1 MSLLT
6 RRVAIYPLKKS
17 YLALI
22 LLWSVTHGFVG
33 AAFCDFL
40 ATLSATDVVDDGN
53 PNRIEV
59 ASRTTD
65 IPFTEPHNVP
75 IVVTITFER
84 AVEPLIA
91 IDFETYY
98 FDRADALIKEKIE
111 LRDNNITKMSSKTYI
126 LTIPADKIPQDAMT
140 LILELKRGAVKSVTR
155 ADIEARIAGKIS
167 SLPQNTGAAITLHL
181 VKKEPDYPDN
191 LPKVVSIARYDSS
204 GFLTLGITGS
214 FIVRVV
220 LTERPRTFTSS
231 HIGIT
236 NARVDRIQ
244 PGVPFTEKPPPH
256 EGGYA
261 TATDVPFPSGRD
273 ARYYPYYVDITPEL
287 HDAAD
292 IVIEIN
298 DFKDTAIPANEY
310 LKVYTWQR
318 EGRNRLTVRISPSA
332 RFRPK
337 PSGFPV
343 SLPHTHGASIPAN
356 GFYILTKKS
365 AHSGIDVPPV
375 EEGPL
380 HRKPRQLSYNVRES
394 HALPNLEGFLVNGG
408 TIDLVGPTNLPAG
421 SVVISEILW
430 GSDDSLADATE
441 SQWIEIYNTTGAR
454 LPIAA
459 ETWFL
464 RFYAANEPIPHPRT
478 PGILDR
484 VGTLSSPDAR
494 VYGASGG
501 VPIYWSIAGK
511 GQGGRTGGGLIES
524 LISMERLIYTT
535 GEVSDGTKAENW
547 TASIP
552 PSSNVDL
559 SRSGAP
565 FASPG
570 TLRFTPAPVPVVPSE
585 PIRLT
590 PDQIDLV
597 ISEIM
602 YTVGKSRLPQWIELH
617 NRSPQEV
624 NLQGWRLRIE
634 NSPGDKTVLSADITL
649 TLGEVLVD
657 AGKAVLLVTEP
668 GRHSGIGERDGDLR
682 RDRVIVLKPLL
693 DAPAPR
699 YKLLSD
705 VAFKLRLFPPAARV
719 ATDTVGNLGAT
730 PAWALPTIEGESRS
744 SLLRNYRYSKNR
756 GMTVAG
762 WRLAAAHAYK
772 YAQHI
777 TYYGHHSDHGTPGYR
792 GGYPLPVTLSSFSAV
807 RETSTSGVVV
817 RWTTESETD
826 NAGFHIF
833 RNTFP
838 EGVFRRITPSLIL
851 GAGTIGEKR
860 QYRFTDTTAAPNVG
874 YAYRLV
880 DVSFGGASRTLAT
893 VRLKG
898 TLSSVG
904 KGTTTW
910 GHLKTQN

>member
-1 MSLLT
+1 MSL
-6 RRVAIYPLKKS
+6 AKKPPIYPLKTS
-17 YLALI
+17 RAALI
-22 LLWSVTHGFVG
+22 LLLCFILLPVSSSFGG
-33 AAFCDFL
+33 FL
-40 ATLSATDVVDDGN
+40 ATLSATDVVDDGTST
-53 PNRIEV
+53 RIEV
-59 ASRTTD
+59 ASRTAGTA
-65 IPFTEPHNVP
+65 FTEPHDVD
-75 IVVTITFER
+75 IDVQLTFDR
-84 AVEPLIA
+84 AVETPVA
-91 IDFETYY
+91 KDFEVYA
-98 FDRADALIKEKIE
+98 FDRFDDLTDDSISLKNKIT
-111 LRDNNITKMSSKTYI
+111 RINRKQWH
-126 LTIPADKIPQDAMT
+126 LTIAADRIPKEATRILLALKENAVESVAIADLEAKVAGFISFVPKNAPAVLTM
-140 LILELKRGAVKSVTR
+140 
-155 ADIEARIAGKIS
+155 
-167 SLPQNTGAAITLHL
+167 HL
-181 VKKEPDYPDN
+181 VKKEPAYPDN

-204 GFLTLGITGS
+204 GFLTPGITGP
-214 FIVRVV
+214 FTVRIV
-220 LTERPRTFTSS
+220 LTEKPRTFTPS

-236 NARVDRIQ
+236 NAQVDRIQ
-244 PGVPFTEKPPPH
+244 LGAPFTEKPPPH

-261 TATDVPFPSGRD
+261 TVDDIPDPSGRD
-273 ARYYPYYVDITPEL
+273 MRYYPYYAEITPEL
-287 HDAAD
+287 RDTAD

-298 DFKDTAIPANEY
+298 DFRDTAIPANEY
-310 LKVYTWQR
+310 LKAYTSQR

-337 PSGFPV
+337 PSGFSV
-343 SLPHTHGASIPAN
+343 ALPHTHGASIPAN

-365 AHSGIDVPPV
+365 AHSGVDVPPV

-394 HALPNLEGFLVNGG
+394 HALPNLEGFLANGG
-408 TIDLVGPTNLPAG
+408 TIDLVGPTHLPAG

-430 GSDDSLADATE
+430 GSDYSLADATE
-441 SQWIEIYNTTGAR
+441 SQWIEVYNTTGAR
-454 LPIAA
+454 LPIAE

-464 RFYAANEPIPHPRT
+464 RFYAANEPIPHPKT

-484 VGTLSSPDAR
+484 VGTLSSPDAH
-494 VYGASGG
+494 VYGTSGG

-511 GQGGRTGGGLIES
+511 GQNGWTARGQS
-524 LISMERLIYTT
+524 QPLISMERLIHTT
-535 GEVSDGTKAENW
+535 GEVSDGTKAESW
-547 TASIP
+547 TASTP

-559 SRSGAP
+559 NRRGVP
-565 FASPG
+565 IASPG
-570 TLRFTPAPVPVVPSE
+570 TLRLTPAPVPVVPPE
-585 PIRLT
+585 PVRLT
-590 PDQIDLV
+590 PDQMDLV

-602 YTVGKSRLPQWIELH
+602 YTVGSSRLPQWIELH
-617 NRSPQEV
+617 NRSHQEV
-624 NLQGWRLRIE
+624 NLQGWRLRVE
-634 NSPGDKTVLSADITL
+634 NSPGDRTVLSADITL

-668 GRHSGIGERDGDLR
+668 GRHSGIGEKRGDLR

-693 DAPAPR
+693 DTPAPR
-699 YKLLSD
+699 YKLLSN
-705 VAFKLRLFPPAARV
+705 VAFKIRLFRPAARV
-719 ATDTVGNLGAT
+719 PTDTVGNFGAT
-730 PAWALPTIEGESRS
+730 PAWALPVIEGESRS
-744 SLLRNYRYSKNR
+744 SLLRNYRYPKNR
-756 GMTVAG
+756 GQTAAG

-792 GGYPLPVTLSSFSAV
+792 GGYPLPVVLSSFSAV
-807 RETSTSGVVV
+807 RETSTSGVVI

-851 GAGTIGEKR
+851 GAGTTGEKR
-860 QYRFTDTTAAPNVG
+860 QYRFRDTTAAPNVA

-898 TLSSVG
+898 TLSGVG